1 MVDTQELHESA
12 RRAELAIQEAKAA
25 AVRAGLS
32 GNYVSPKGPLTAFA
46 FELEGLESVLHV
58 REIEQSLRDIEGIQ
72 VTIIYPSKTAWVSA
86 PDSLQPSEII
96 AVFAEHG
103 VRAELTQSSLH
114 RRAQRLE
121 VRRTQKYRHS
131 EPEREETRTR
141 TREDDTDVLFTAR
154 SLITRTRLIVSLVLA
169 LPVLLLSFF
178 ASLQFDYW
186 QWLCLFL
193 STPVVTW
200 GAWPFHRAMAAGL
213 RRGLSALDSASSVA
227 ISAAYIW
234 SAIMLVWT
242 PAGNIGYHAT
252 SQWFVS
258 KRDVIGNGEIFFDVA
273 CGITVLLL
281 LGRVLGRRT
290 QASLLDVTK
299 LGHLADVTVV
309 RKDPRTGKPMKK
321 IIPVHEIRV
330 GDDIIVPTNGVIPS
344 DGQVVGGAAEV
355 QSGIIGSGITKVKVH
370 SQVYAGSVNRGG
382 PLKIRVQRT
391 GSRTRHAAVRRWVLE
406 SSRYQNRSAQLA
418 TRSASLLVPWAL
430 TAACANFGLWWLIGG
445 NLSAAFATSLA
456 ILACVAPVAL
466 ALSTPLAMR
475 HGLESAARQGILIRS
490 MEKLRDIDGITTII
504 FNRLGTL
511 SQGEMKVETVT
522 AAMGE
527 NPELVLRVAG
537 ALAIESDH
545 PSSRALVR
553 AAREARDAGTGGD
566 IPHWIE
572 VTHLTMSEDGSFSG
586 MVEIPAGNELRT
598 CTATL
603 WRPRELSD
611 LNGRLANAAV
621 TGGTPLVVSW
631 RGRPRGVITLLDKVK
646 DDAVNAIA
654 ELEGMGVETVM
665 LTRDTYPVARR
676 FADNLGIS
684 RVLAGIGPARKE
696 ATVRSVHAR
705 GATVALI
712 GDSTVLSSLRVAD
725 VGVLVGADTLD
736 FPEADVVLLR
746 EDVSGVVDMLKIARK
761 VSALADQNIV
771 LSWAYNGV
779 AMVLSAAGLVHPMA
793 ATMMM
798 IGSSLLIEYRSNRAR
813 HA

>member
-1 MVDTQELHESA
+1 MVDTQELRDSA
-12 RRAELAIQEAKAA
+12 RRTELAIQEAKAA
-25 AVRAGLS
+25 AIRAGLD
-32 GNYVSPKGPLTAFA
+32 GTYVSPKGPLTTFA
-46 FELEGLESVLHV
+46 LELEGLESVLHV
-58 REIEQSLRDIEGIQ
+58 REVEKALKEIEGIQ
-72 VTIIYPSKTAWVSA
+72 VSIIYPSKTAWISA
-86 PDSLQPSEII
+86 PDSLQPGEII
-96 AVFAEHG
+96 AVLAEHG

-114 RRAQRLE
+114 RRVQRLE
-121 VRRTQKYRHS
+121 VRRNQPHRYI
-131 EPEREETRTR
+131 EEERAEEQRR
-141 TREDDTDVLFTAR
+141 TREDDTEVLFTAR
-154 SLITRTRLIVSLVLA
+154 SLITRTRLIVSMTLS
-169 LPVLLLSFF
+169 LPVLLMSFF
-178 ASLQFDYW
+178 AGLQFDYW
-186 QWLCLFL
+186 QWACLFL
-193 STPVVTW
+193 ATPVVTW
-200 GAWPFHRAMAAGL
+200 GAWPFHRATAAGL

-227 ISAAYIW
+227 ITASYVW

-252 SQWFVS
+252 SQWFAT
-258 KRDVIGNGEIFFDVA
+258 DNNPIADGEIFFDVA

-281 LGRVLGRRT
+281 LGRVLGRRSR
-290 QASLLDVTK
+290 ASLLDATK
-299 LGHLADVTVV
+299 LGHLGDVTVV
-309 RKDPRTGKPMKK
+309 RKDPRTGKPKK
-321 IIPVHEIRV
+321 KTIPVQEIRV

-355 QSGIIGSGITKVKVH
+355 QSGIIGGGISAVKVN
-370 SQVYAGSVNRGG
+370 SQVYAGSINRGG

-391 GSRTRHAAVRRWVLE
+391 GSRTRHAAIRRWVLE

-430 TAACANFGLWWLIGG
+430 TAACTNFGLWWLIGG

-475 HGLESAARQGILIRS
+475 LGLESAARQGILIRS
-490 MEKLRDIDGITTII
+490 MEKLREIDGVTTII
-504 FNRLGTL
+504 FNRIGTL

-522 AAMGE
+522 AAVGE
-527 NPELVLRVAG
+527 NPELVVRVAG

-572 VTHLTMSEDGSFSG
+572 ITHLTMTEDGNFSG
-586 MVEIPAGNELRT
+586 MVEIPAGDELRT
-598 CTATL
+598 CTAML

-621 TGGTPLVVSW
+621 SGGTPLVVSW
-631 RGRPRGVITLLDKVK
+631 RGKPRGVITLLDKVK
-646 DDAVNAIA
+646 DDAVEAVA
-654 ELEGMGVETVM
+654 ELESMGVDTVM

-684 RVLAGIGPARKE
+684 NVLAGIGPTRKE

-712 GDSTVLSSLRVAD
+712 GDASVLSSLRVAD

-746 EDVSGVVDMLKIARK
+746 DDVMAVVDMLTISRK

-771 LSWAYNGV
+771 LSWVYNVV

-798 IGSSLLIEYRSNRAR
+798 IGSSLLIEYRSNRAG
-813 HA
+813 HF